1 MREIFTSP
9 VFIWLALMI
18 LFLVV
23 EIITVG
29 LTSIWFA
36 GGALAALLASFIGAG
51 IVIQIL
57 IFFAGSFILLF
68 YTRPFA
74 LKYVKPHNVKTN
86 YEEIIGKN
94 VLVTERINN
103 TENKGK
109 AVYNGLE
116 WTARSTED
124 HAIIEAGETVLVEE
138 IKGVKLYVKCK

>member
-1 MREIFTSP
+1 M
-9 VFIWLALMI
+9 
-18 LFLVV
+18 
-23 EIITVG
+23 
-29 LTSIWFA
+29 
-36 GGALAALLASFIGAG
+36 
-51 IVIQIL
+51 
-57 IFFAGSFILLF
+57 
-68 YTRPFA
+68 
-74 LKYVKPHNVKTN
+74 KTN

-124 HAIIEAGETVLVEE
+124 HTIIEAGETVLVEE